1 MVLDNEDIID
11 SSEVDAEILGAGT
24 LMAFTIISPM
34 ILLAYAVEGRKVL
47 EQGKLTEG
55 KGSVGLTSSL
65 GYLVSLTN
73 VIIL

>member
-47 EQGKLTEG
+47 LDHEKLTEG
-55 KGSVGLTSSL
+55 KGLVQLTSSL
-65 GYLVSLTN
+65 RCLFLTS
-73 VIIL
+73 VIIF